1 VPPGLHL
8 EPPSGRGSIP
18 PRWGDDPGSR
28 AGPARGF
35 AAGRGGR
42 AVVPLRT
49 PQNGSGGVKT
59 GYGGE
64 APMQARPC
72 SQEAACSRLM
82 AVTQRR
88 SPRALQ
94 TYPTTSASGR
104 GEAPSSTA
112 PHDDRRPDRRGPR
125 KYRPH
130 ASHAPG
136 TSTRPGARQ
145 APARAGPRRAPGGV
159 EGGRARQSESP
170 STDAGFVQSRIPLSF
185 ACMTCCIRDKPR
197 RFAACSH
204 VS

>member
-1 VPPGLHL
+1 MHCDYSSPEAVPAFDPCPRVCIWSHRAD
-8 EPPSGRGSIP
+8 RGSIP

-59 GYGGE
+59 GYGGG

-136 TSTRPGARQ
+136 TSTPPGARQ
-145 APARAGPRRAPGGV
+145 APRPRRPPPG
-159 EGGRARQSESP
+159 ARRRRRRP
-170 STDAGFVQSRIPLSF
+170 GTAKRI
-185 ACMTCCIRDKPR
+185 AQ
-197 RFAACSH
+197 H
-204 VS
+204 